1 MSAALS
7 REEAARELVAILP
20 KYVGKFVP
28 SEDPWLYH
36 DLGLLSDDASEL
48 FDEIHA
54 RFGTRFD
61 TMEDWHSY
69 FPADMDTIGE
79 KTSVRLGF
87 APIPVKP
94 LPLSHLVEVIVAGS
108 WFDPPPLRDLR
119 DPG

>member
-1 MSAALS
+1 MTKILS
-7 REEAARELVAILP
+7 REEAEQELVEILL

-28 SEDPWLYH
+28 SEDPWLYN

-61 TMEDWHSY
+61 TMEDCHSY

-94 LPLSHLVEVIVAGS
+94 LPLSHLVNVIVAGA
-108 WFDPPPLRDLR
+108 WFDPPPMQDLR
-119 DPG
+119 A